1 MATGGYPCV
10 AIDSASVL
18 LLSVLR
24 KKVAYLN
31 EQPTNPRVRKLV
43 VYFKQL
49 TGFTAFLLTVYNN
62 YIRPLIINYVH
73 NLYDNRQYIA

>member
-18 LLSVLR
+18 LLSGLR
-24 KKVAYLN
+24 KKVAYFN

-43 VYFKQL
+43 VYLK
-49 TGFTAFLLTVYNN
+49 
-62 YIRPLIINYVH
+62 
-73 NLYDNRQYIA
+73 